1 MIEWKDKYSV
11 GVSIIDEEH
20 KKLIEIINN
29 VIVAKQ
35 HNNNQNELLKILNE
49 MVEYANTHFKTEE
62 TYMIKF
68 RYPEY
73 QYHKEEHLD
82 FSVKAIAYES
92 RVVNGDVHV
101 ATEILEY
108 LKSWLVEHIQ
118 RTDKKYTDCF
128 NKNGLK

>member
-1 MIEWKDKYSV
+1 MIEWEDNHSV

-20 KKLIEIINN
+20 KKLFDIINK

-35 HNNNQNELLKILNE
+35 HNDNQNELLEILNE
-49 MVEYANTHFKTEE
+49 MVEFANTHFKTEE

-68 RYPEY
+68 KYPEY

-82 FSVKAIAYES
+82 FSIKTLAYES
-92 RVVNGDVHV
+92 RVVSGDHHV
-101 ATEILEY
+101 AIEILEY

-118 RTDKKYTDCF
+118 RSDKKYTDCF

>member
-1 MIEWKDKYSV
+1 MIEWEDNHSV

-20 KKLIEIINN
+20 KKLFDIINK

-35 HNNNQNELLKILNE
+35 HNDNQNELLEILNE
-49 MVEYANTHFKTEE
+49 MVEFANTHFKTEE

-68 RYPEY
+68 KYPEY

-82 FSVKAIAYES
+82 FSIKTLAYRS
-92 RVVNGDVHV
+92 RVVSGDHHV
-101 ATEILEY
+101 ANAILEY
-108 LKSWLVEHIQ
+108 LKSWLVDNMQ

>member
-1 MIEWKDKYSV
+1 MIEWNDKYSV

-20 KKLIEIINN
+20 KRLIELINN

-68 RYPEY
+68 KYPEY

-82 FSVKAIAYES
+82 FSVKTLAYES
-92 RVVNGDVHV
+92 RVVSGDLHV

>member
-1 MIEWKDKYSV
+1 MIEWEDKYSV

-20 KKLIEIINN
+20 KKLIDIINN
-29 VIVAKQ
+29 VIAAKQ
-35 HNNNQNELLKILNE
+35 HNNNQNELLKTLNE

-82 FSVKAIAYES
+82 YTNKTLAYQS
-92 RVVNGDVHV
+92 RVVSGDLHV

>member
-1 MIEWKDKYSV
+1 MIEWEDKHSV

-20 KKLIEIINN
+20 KKLFDIINK

-35 HNNNQNELLKILNE
+35 HNDNQNELLEILNE
-49 MVEYANTHFKTEE
+49 MVEFANTHFKTEE

-68 RYPEY
+68 KYPEY

-82 FSVKAIAYES
+82 FSIKTLAYRS
-92 RVVNGDVHV
+92 RVVSGDHHV
-101 ATEILEY
+101 ANAILEY
-108 LKSWLVEHIQ
+108 LKSWLVDNMQ